1 MKKSKIPPLF
11 QEEKIEKKVAV
22 VKKDNKKNVPKN
34 KEIKNIIP
42 KIKEIEIKEEEENY
56 QITKEEKPSYIKK
69 PGKKIKEN
77 IDPPKKIKHEIK
89 LGQEVIVTFLGQPTK
104 GVVIELSEEGM
115 YKVRADRGIILPRA
129 KYIKG
134 EIPDKKYP
142 SYIIKILK

>member
-1 MKKSKIPPLF
+1 MKKNKINPSVP
-11 QEEKIEKKVAV
+11 EEKIKKKVG
-22 VKKDNKKNVPKN
+22 DIKKNVPKN
-34 KEIKNIIP
+34 KEAKNIIP

-56 QITKEEKPSYIKK
+56 QISKEEKPSYIKK
-69 PGKKIKEN
+69 SGKKIKEN
-77 IDPPKKIKHEIK
+77 NDAPKKIKHEIK
-89 LGQEVIVTFLGQPTK
+89 LGQEVIVTFLGQPAK

-115 YKVRADRGIILPRA
+115 YKVKVDRGIILPRA